1 MLHWTD
7 VVDAESSQAF
17 QTKFAGTKGDAL
29 GVETDSLTAEFGPL
43 LELQLASMSN
53 DVITAT
59 RVNLCNTCEQDFINS
74 A

>member
-1 MLHWTD
+1 M
-7 VVDAESSQAF
+7 VDAESSQAF
-17 QTKFAGTKGDAL
+17 QIKLAGTKGDAL
-29 GVETDSLTAEFGPL
+29 VVGAESFEAEFGPL
-43 LELQLASMSN
+43 RELQLASMSN